1 MASVYSVSQVNNY
14 IKNMFEQDFLLKRIQ
29 VKGEISNCKYHSSGH
44 IYFTLKDGGAALTC
58 VMWASHRRGLKF
70 DLKEGQDVI
79 AEGTVAVYE
88 RDGKFQL
95 YASSIILD
103 GVGALY
109 QRFEEL
115 KVRLEEMGMFAT
127 EYKRQ
132 IPRYAR
138 RVGIVTSETGAAI
151 QDIINVATRRN
162 PFVQLVLYPA
172 QVQGEGA
179 KETIVSGIKSL
190 DKLGL
195 DVIIVGRGGGS
206 IEDLWA
212 FNEECVAMAAF
223 NCNTPVISAV
233 GHETDTTI
241 IDFVADLRAPTP
253 SAAAEIAVFDYR
265 VFENKMSEYE
275 RRLTNGVRAKFNR
288 HYDRL
293 EQYRLKLL
301 RLYNPAQKILQKRQ
315 YLLDVEDKLE
325 RYIQDGL
332 RKRRQKLALCSE
344 RLNGLSPLKQL
355 MRGYSY
361 ITSKEG
367 ERAVSSVENVNIGDM
382 LKVRMADGELMAEV
396 ISVSEKLLSTE
407 E

>member
-14 IKNMFEQDFLLKRIQ
+14 IKNMFEQDFLLKRVQI
-29 VKGEISNCKYHSSGH
+29 KGEISNCKYHSSGH
-44 IYFTLKDGGAALTC
+44 IYFTLKDSGATLAC

-70 DLKEGQDVI
+70 DLKEGQNVI

-88 RDGKFQL
+88 KDGKFQL
-95 YASSIILD
+95 YASSIVLD

-115 KVRLEEMGMFAT
+115 KSRLEEMGMFAR
-127 EYKRQ
+127 EYKRP
-132 IPRYAR
+132 IPKYAR
-138 RVGIVTSETGAAI
+138 RVGIVTSKTGAAI
-151 QDIINVATRRN
+151 QDIINVTRRRN

-179 KETIVSGIKSL
+179 ADTIVAGIETL
-190 DKLGL
+190 DKMGL

-212 FNEECVAMAAF
+212 FNEECVAQAVF
-223 NCNTPVISAV
+223 NCMTPVISAV

-241 IDFVADLRAPTP
+241 IDFVSDFRAPTP
-253 SAAAEIAVFDYR
+253 SAAAEIAVFDYQ
-265 VFENKMSEYE
+265 VFVGKMTEYE
-275 RRLTNGVRAKFNR
+275 RRLTSMLRTKFSSR
-288 HYDRL
+288 LERL

-315 YLLDVEDKLE
+315 YLLDVEGRLE
-325 RYIQDGL
+325 RYMKDVVS
-332 RKRRQKLALCSE
+332 KRRQQLAICSE

-361 ITSKEG
+361 VTTKDGEHAITS
-367 ERAVSSVENVNIGDM
+367 VSDVKAGDN
-382 LKVRMADGELMAEV
+382 LRVRMSDGEIMAEV
-396 ISVSEKLLSTE
+396 VSVSEKKLD
-407 E
+407 

>member
-14 IKNMFEQDFLLKRIQ
+14 IKNMFEQDFLLKRVQI
-29 VKGEISNCKYHSSGH
+29 KGEISNCKYHGSGH
-44 IYFTLKDGGAALTC
+44 IYFTLKDSGATLSC

-70 DLKEGQDVI
+70 ELKEGQNVI

-88 RDGKFQL
+88 KDGKFQL
-95 YASSIILD
+95 YASSIVLD

-115 KVRLEEMGMFAT
+115 KVRLEEMGMFAR
-127 EYKRQ
+127 EYKRP
-132 IPRYAR
+132 IPQYAS

-151 QDIINVATRRN
+151 QDIINVSARRN

-172 QVQGEGA
+172 QVQGDGA
-179 KETIVSGIKSL
+179 KETIVKGIQTL

-212 FNEECVAMAAF
+212 FNEECVAMAVF
-223 NCNTPVISAV
+223 NCMTPVISAV

-241 IDFVADLRAPTP
+241 IDFVSDFRAPTP

-265 VFENKMSEYE
+265 IFENKITEYE
-275 RRLTNGVRAKFNR
+275 RRLTSVLRSKFSSR
-288 HYDRL
+288 FERL

-315 YLLDVEDKLE
+315 YLLDAEEYLE
-325 RYIQDGL
+325 RYMKDVL
-332 RKRRQKLALCSE
+332 SARRQKLAVCSE
-344 RLNGLSPLKQL
+344 RLNGLSPLRQL
-355 MRGYSY
+355 MRGYAY
-361 ITSKEG
+361 VTTETGEQAVTSVK
-367 ERAVSSVENVNIGDM
+367 NVNKGDSLRICM
-382 LKVRMADGELMAEV
+382 SDGVLTAEV
-396 ISVSEKLLSTE
+396 VAMSEKDLIKE
-407 E
+407 